1 MAITDSD
8 KLDFLWKKVV
18 YGVTETD
25 IDGKEGPNEIYKS
38 ETLTLAQDVW
48 KDSSDIPATA
58 PGQQVLLRQ

>member
-1 MAITDSD
+1 MAISDSD

-48 KDSSDIPATA
+48 QKIFRYPSNST
-58 PGQQVLLRQ
+58 RH

>member
-18 YGVTETD
+18 YGVTETN
-25 IDGKEGPNEIYKS
+25 IDGKDGPNEIYKS

-48 KDSSDIPATA
+48 QKS
-58 PGQQVLLRQ
+58 